1 MVMVSVMLLRAA
13 AAATVLGRLL
23 LLVTILVLVFQLA
36 THESSGKGA
45 NDTVTRFV
53 SKESSASTTRQGA
66 H

>member
-1 MVMVSVMLLRAA
+1 MMVSVMLLRAA
-13 AAATVLGRLL
+13 AATVLGRLL
-23 LLVTILVLVFQLA
+23 LMTLLVLVFQLA

-45 NDTVTRFV
+45 NDTVTGFV